1 MARRQETRP
10 QCLRPYPRGVRGE
23 AEGAD
28 RGDEGRDRGGEA
40 AESGRA
46 ISASDSGKEES
57 PEENSRRHRKVNK
70 KALVSVPI
78 VHTDTSGLL
87 MLAL

>member
-1 MARRQETRP
+1 MRGKIESANRR
-10 QCLRPYPRGVRGE
+10 
-23 AEGAD
+23 
-28 RGDEGRDRGGEA
+28 DEGRDCGDAA

-46 ISASDSGKEES
+46 TSASDSGKEES